1 MDYIWTP
8 WRYQYMK
15 QAESNKLPECIF
27 CDAANRKDDH
37 ETLVAYRGKKVF
49 IILNR
54 YPYTSGHVM
63 IVPYAHVGDLASA
76 DPEALAE
83 MMHLAQRVEGAF
95 RANYKPDGMNVG
107 MNIGRAGGAG
117 VVGHIHLHVLPALVR
132 RFQFHDRRRRNA
144 RASRRPQHDVHSS
157 SRISHVRPRR
167 IPVNL
172 ALTEDQQLL
181 QKSVREFAESE
192 VKPLAR
198 ENDETGKF
206 PRELFRKA
214 AELGL
219 TGVAIPESEG
229 GAGFDHVSYT
239 IVIEEISRAC
249 ASTGVILSVQN
260 SLYCD
265 PIHRL
270 GTVEQK
276 QKFLLPFAR
285 GEKIGCYAL
294 TEPQAGSNAA
304 ALQTK
309 AVKQGDKYIINGT
322 KAWITNGGAAD
333 AAIVYVNTDPPKG
346 EKGITALIV
355 EKGTPGFKVG
365 KEEKKLGINATAC
378 SELVFTDCEVPESN
392 RIGSEGEG
400 YKVALSTLDGGRIG
414 IAAQACGIAQGAFEA
429 ALEYSKQRM
438 AFGHPISQFQAIQ
451 FMLADMSTE
460 LDAARLLIRKAA
472 WKQDTGARFS
482 MDAAIAKLF
491 ASEMSTRV
499 THKAIQIHGGNGY
512 SREYPVERNYRD
524 ARITEIYEGTSEIQ
538 RLVISSWVLKQ

>member
-1 MDYIWTP
+1 M
-8 WRYQYMK
+8 
-15 QAESNKLPECIF
+15 
-27 CDAANRKDDH
+27 
-37 ETLVAYRGKKVF
+37 
-49 IILNR
+49 
-54 YPYTSGHVM
+54 
-63 IVPYAHVGDLASA
+63 
-76 DPEALAE
+76 
-83 MMHLAQRVEGAF
+83 
-95 RANYKPDGMNVG
+95 
-107 MNIGRAGGAG
+107 
-117 VVGHIHLHVLPALVR
+117 
-132 RFQFHDRRRRNA
+132 
-144 RASRRPQHDVHSS
+144 
-157 SRISHVRPRR
+157 
-167 IPVNL
+167 NL
-172 ALTEDQQLL
+172 ALSEEQALL

-192 VKPLAR
+192 VRPHAKQI
-198 ENDETGKF
+198 DETGRF
-206 PRELFRKA
+206 PRDIFGKA

-219 TGVAIPESEG
+219 TAVALPESEG
-229 GAGFDHVSYT
+229 GAGFDHIAYS
-239 IVIEEISRAC
+239 IVIDEISRCC

-265 PIHRL
+265 PIHRF
-270 GTVEQK
+270 GTDEQK
-276 QKFLLPFAR
+276 KKFLLPFAR

-309 AVKQGDKYIINGT
+309 AVKTGDKYVVNGT

-346 EKGITALIV
+346 EKGITALVV
-355 EKGTPGFKVG
+355 EKGTSGFQVG
-365 KEEKKLGINATAC
+365 KEEKKLGINGTAC
-378 SELVFTDCEVPESN
+378 SELVFTDCEVPVTN
-392 RIGSEGEG
+392 RIGNEGEG

-414 IAAQACGIAQGAFEA
+414 IAAQAVGIAQGAFEA
-429 ALEYSKQRM
+429 ALGYSRQRM

-460 LDAARLLIRKAA
+460 IDAARLLVRKAA

-491 ASEMSTRV
+491 ASEMATRV

-538 RLVISSWVLKQ
+538 RLVIASWVLKA